1 VLVALL
7 LAMQAI
13 SGSRDLVIS
22 GLLRLHGAS

>member
-1 VLVALL
+1 LL

-22 GLLRLHGAS
+22 GLLLLDGAS